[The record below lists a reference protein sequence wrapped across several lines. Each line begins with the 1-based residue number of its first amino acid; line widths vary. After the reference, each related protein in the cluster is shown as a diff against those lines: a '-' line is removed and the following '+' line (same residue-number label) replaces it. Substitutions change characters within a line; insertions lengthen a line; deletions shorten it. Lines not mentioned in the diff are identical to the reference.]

1 MRFHRGHIIQAAFT
15 LVGLI
20 FLVRLFFIQVLSDG
34 YQLAAEKNIIQ
45 PVIEYSYRGA
55 IHDRHGEFLVYN
67 VPIYDLMVIPKEVRN
82 LDTSAFCQDLGI
94 DLTTFHQALKKAKR
108 YSYVKPSVFLK
119 NLSQATWAKIQ
130 DHFSEYPG
138 FFVQARTVREY
149 PLPMLA
155 HTLGYVG
162 EISPQQLAADTAHAY
177 RQGDVIGISGL
188 EKRYEVVLRGQ
199 LGIRYE
205 VSDVKGRGKGKFRG
219 GALDRAAVPGQDLRT
234 TLDAGLQRYGEQ
246 LMEHKLGSVVA
257 IAPQTGEILALVS
270 SPSYDPNLL
279 TGRELGSNF
288 AALGQDPLAPLFHRP
303 IMAMYPPGSIF
314 KLSQALIA
322 LQEKVIS
329 THTTYVCNKKLVNCH
344 SHPSPLSLH
353 KAIKHSCN
361 PYFYHVFK
369 KLINPQVSDNT
380 YEDTRIGLKRWCRYL
395 KSFGFGIPLGVDLPG
410 EKGGCVP
417 DPELY
422 DRRYGKR
429 RWKASTIRSLDI
441 GQGELL
447 LTPLQMANF
456 AATVANQ
463 GYYYTPHVIQQIGEC
478 PMVLSEEQDKHEV
491 AIDRAYFAFV
501 ANAMQEGVEGG
512 TSRRAH
518 VPGIDICAKTGTA
531 ENPHGE
537 DHSICIAFA
546 PKEDP
551 QIALAVCVENAGW
564 GSRAG
569 ASIAGL
575 LIEQYLRGTVSR
587 PWIEDYVL
595 KGDFFH

>member
-1 MRFHRGHIIQAAFT
+1 MRFHRGHIIHATFI

-20 FLVRLFFIQVLSDG
+20 FLARLFFLQVLSDG

-45 PVIEYSYRGA
+45 PVVEYPYRGA
-55 IHDRHGEFLVYN
+55 IYDRHGDFLVYN
-67 VPIYDLMVIPKEVRN
+67 VPIYDVMVIPKEVKHLDN
-82 LDTSAFCQDLGI
+82 LAFCQDLGI
-94 DLTTFHQALKKAKR
+94 DLPNFHQAMKKAKR

-138 FFVQARTVREY
+138 FFVQARTVRKY
-149 PLPMLA
+149 PFPILA
-155 HTLGYVG
+155 HTLGYLG
-162 EISPQQLAADTAHAY
+162 EISPQQLAADTAHDY
-177 RQGDVIGISGL
+177 RQGDMIGISGL
-188 EKRYEVVLRGQ
+188 EKRYEALLRGK

-205 VSDVKGRGKGKFRG
+205 VSDVKGRGKGRFRG

-234 TLDAGLQRYGEQ
+234 TLDAGLQLYGEQ
-246 LMEHKLGSVVA
+246 LMANKRGSIVA

-279 TGRELGSNF
+279 AGGELGSHF
-288 AALGQDPLAPLFHRP
+288 TALEQDPLAPLFHTP
-303 IMAMYPPGSIF
+303 MMALYPPGSIF
-314 KLSQALIA
+314 KLNQALIA

-329 THTTYVCNKKLVNCH
+329 THTTYACDKKLVNCH
-344 SHPSPLSLH
+344 VHPSPLNLH
-353 KAIKHSCN
+353 KALKHSCN

-369 KLINPQVSDNT
+369 NLVNPQVSNNT
-380 YEDTRIGLKRWCRYL
+380 YEDTRLGLERWRSYLKR
-395 KSFGFGIPLGVDLPG
+395 FGFGTPLGVDLPG
-410 EKGGCVP
+410 EKSGCVP
-417 DPELY
+417 DTQLY
-422 DRRYGKR
+422 DRRYGKG

-463 GYYYTPHVIQQIGEC
+463 GYYYTPHVIQQIGEH
-478 PMVLSEEQDKHEV
+478 PSMPAEEQDKHDL

-501 ANAMQEGVEGG
+501 ANAMQEGVEDG
-512 TSRRAH
+512 TSRRAR
-518 VPGIDICAKTGTA
+518 VPGIAICAKTGTA

-575 LIEQYLRGTVSR
+575 LIEQYLRGTISR
-587 PWIEDYVL
+587 PWIQDYVL